1 MNKREYS
8 TKNID
13 RILRQAN
20 GLVANKRGKNSVLAN
35 GGFEIKEDIYYV
47 KPAAG
52 TLVIIIGENNIYS
65 FNDYYNDYHNETKRN
80 NKLDKK
86 AYRDYNRIWK
96 EKAKEFLHNEGLEH
110 YLDYLDSRLSY
121 YYIIAYFN
129 EGTSIPNTAF
139 DLPNEMIILIQE
151 HEAYKQ
157 SIIRKYGEAIIPQ
170 IEEEEE
176 WQIDMI
182 NREFSKIADKYNF
195 KIRKSDEF

>member
-35 GGFEIKEDIYYV
+35 GGFVIKEDIYYD

-52 TLVIIIGENNIYS
+52 TLVIIIDEDDIYS
-65 FNDYYNDYHNETKRN
+65 LDDYLNETKRN

-96 EKAKEFLHNEGLEH
+96 EKAKKFLHNEGLEH
-110 YLDYLDSRLSY
+110 YLDYLDSRLDY
-121 YYIIAYFN
+121 YNIIAYFN
-129 EGTSIPNTAF
+129 EGTSTTNTAF
-139 DLPNEMIILIQE
+139 GLPNEMIISIQE

-176 WQIDMI
+176 RQIDMI
-182 NREFSKIADKYNF
+182 NREFSKIADEYNF

>member
-35 GGFEIKEDIYYV
+35 GDFVREDIYYA

-52 TLVIIIGENNIYS
+52 TLVIIIDEDDIYS
-65 FNDYYNDYHNETKRN
+65 EDDYLNETKRN
-80 NKLDKK
+80 NKLDEKT
-86 AYRDYNRIWK
+86 YRDYNRIWK
-96 EKAKEFLHNEGLEH
+96 EKAKEFLYNEGLEH
-110 YLDYLDSRLSY
+110 YLDYLDSRLDY

-129 EGTSIPNTAF
+129 EGTLATNTTF
-139 DLPNEMIILIQE
+139 GLPNEMIILVQE

-170 IEEEEE
+170 IEEAEE

-182 NREFSKIADKYNF
+182 NREFSKIADEYNF

>member
-35 GGFEIKEDIYYV
+35 GGFVIEDFYYT

-52 TLVIIIGENNIYS
+52 TLVIIIDEDDIYS
-65 FNDYYNDYHNETKRN
+65 EDDYLNETKRN

-121 YYIIAYFN
+121 YNIIAYFH
-129 EGTSIPNTAF
+129 EGRSITNTTF
-139 DLPNEMIILIQE
+139 SLPNEMIILVQE

-182 NREFSKIADKYNF
+182 NREFSKIADEYNF

>member
-20 GLVANKRGKNSVLAN
+20 GLVANKRGKNSILAN
-35 GGFEIKEDIYYV
+35 GGFIIRDSYFEEPAKGTLSIIINENDIYS
-47 KPAAG
+47 
-52 TLVIIIGENNIYS
+52 L
-65 FNDYYNDYHNETKRN
+65 NDYDNETKRN

-86 AYRDYNRIWK
+86 TCRDYNRIWK

-121 YYIIAYFN
+121 FNILAYIR
-129 EGTSIPNTAF
+129 EGTAATNTVF
-139 DLPNEMIILIQE
+139 GLPNEMIILVQE
-151 HEAYKQ
+151 HESYKQ

-182 NREFSKIADKYNF
+182 NREFSKIADEYNF
-195 KIRKSDEF
+195 KIEKSDEF